1 VSTDPAQ
8 MRAHSSAP
16 AAQRMRA
23 HRKRRREGSFIVRV
37 QLDQPDIDG
46 LVRVR
51 HLRPGQRQ
59 DTEALQVAVRGLIY
73 EVLEGCDRDMNLP
86 LGRSLL

>member
-8 MRAHSSAP
+8 MRAHSSTP

-23 HRKRRREGSFIVRV
+23 HRKRRREGSFIVPV

-46 LVRVR
+46 LVRR
-51 HLRPGQRQ
+51 KLLRPAQRQ

-73 EVLEGCDRDMNLP
+73 QVLDGV
-86 LGRSLL
+86 

>member
-1 VSTDPAQ
+1 MSTDPAQ
-8 MRAHSSAP
+8 MRALSSTP

-37 QLDQPDIDG
+37 QLDPSDVDG
-46 LVRVR
+46 FIRLKL
-51 HLRPGQRQ
+51 LRPGQRQ

-73 EVLEGCDRDMNLP
+73 HMLDGMP
-86 LGRSLL
+86 LG

>member
-8 MRAHSSAP
+8 IRAHSSAL

-37 QLDQPDIDG
+37 QLDPPDIDG
-46 LVRVR
+46 FVRLKL
-51 HLRPGQRQ
+51 LRPGQRQ

-73 EVLEGCDRDMNLP
+73 QVLEGM
-86 LGRSLL
+86 